1 MNAYDLDDWPK
12 IPPNNLNKN
21 CFFSATN
28 IVKSSNK
35 GKYISSGYGIAF
47 DGADSWSFGN
57 DLARIVTI
65 SCIDNS
71 SSSHADNH
79 KKIFFS
85 VNRKIKWWY

>member
-28 IVKSSNK
+28 ILKSSNK

-57 DLARIVTI
+57 DLARTVTI

>member
-1 MNAYDLDDWPK
+1 MNPYDLDDWPK

-21 CFFSATN
+21 CFFSETN

-71 SSSHADNH
+71 SSSQADNH

-85 VNRKIKWWY
+85 INRKIK